1 MKRCALLAAVVTVI
15 AALVPAGLAAEP
27 NGKGLF
33 REHRSVCTY
42 DATGDV
48 LFEGYVTLVP
58 GSGMSF
64 WAGDHHLVI
73 QSFEYTPDGGAT
85 QIFPLGQKTGQ
96 VRQGTVTCKGHFP
109 AERGAPAYDIVS
121 HDVVVP

>member
-64 WAGDHHLVI
+64 WAGDHHLDPELRVHARWRRD
-73 QSFEYTPDGGAT
+73 PDLSARPEDRPGAA
-85 QIFPLGQKTGQ
+85 
-96 VRQGTVTCKGHFP
+96 GTVTCKGHFP
-109 AERGAPAYDIVS
+109 AEGGALAYDIVS